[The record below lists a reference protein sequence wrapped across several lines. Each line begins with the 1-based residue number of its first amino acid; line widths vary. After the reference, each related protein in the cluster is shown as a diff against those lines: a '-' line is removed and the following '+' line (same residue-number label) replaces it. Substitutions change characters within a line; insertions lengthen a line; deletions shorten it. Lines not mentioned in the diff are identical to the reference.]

1 MIHEITEKVGK
12 HRSRKRIGRG
22 RGSGQGKTSGRGHKG
37 AASRSGWTRRPGFEG
52 GQMPLVR
59 RMPKR
64 GFTNVQFRTLYAI
77 VNVQTLEELCEK
89 GAKVDAASLFE
100 AGIIRDKLPLKVLG
114 HGELTKKLD
123 ITAAKFSASA
133 KEKIQA
139 AGGSVTEIVKR
150 KWRRAPK
157 RTASTKDSASTKADS
172 KKAEA
177 STKE

>member
-1 MIHEITEKVGK
+1 MMIHEITEKVGK
-12 HRSRKRIGRG
+12 HRLRKRIGRG
-22 RGSGQGKTSGRGHKG
+22 HGSGHGKTSGRGHKG

-77 VNVQTLEELCEK
+77 VNVQTLEERCKK
-89 GAKVDAASLFE
+89 GEKVDAASLFE

-133 KEKIQA
+133 KEKIEA
-139 AGGSVTEIVKR
+139 AGGSVTEVIKR
-150 KWRRAPK
+150 KWRRTPK
-157 RTASTKDSASTKADS
+157 GAASTKTAAS
-172 KKAEA
+172 KKDEA
-177 STKE
+177 SAKE

>member
-1 MIHEITEKVGK
+1 MMIHEITEKVGK
-12 HRSRKRIGRG
+12 HRLRKRIGRG

-77 VNVQTLEELCEK
+77 VNVQTLEERFEK
-89 GAKVDAASLFE
+89 GAKIDAASLFE

-114 HGELTKKLD
+114 HGELTKKFD

-133 KEKIQA
+133 KEKIEA
-139 AGGSVTEIVKR
+139 AGGSVTEIIKR
-150 KWRRAPK
+150 KWRRA
-157 RTASTKDSASTKADS
+157 RKDSASTKAAAS
-172 KKAEA
+172 KKAESSA
-177 STKE
+177 KE

>member
-1 MIHEITEKVGK
+1 MMIHEITEKVGK
-12 HRSRKRIGRG
+12 HRLRKRIGRG
-22 RGSGQGKTSGRGHKG
+22 HGSGHGKTAGRGHKG

-77 VNVQTLEELCEK
+77 VNVQTLEERCEK
-89 GAKVDAASLFE
+89 GAKIDAASLFE

-114 HGELTKKLD
+114 HGELTKKFD

-133 KEKIQA
+133 KEKIEA
-139 AGGSVTEIVKR
+139 AGGSFTEVIKR

-157 RTASTKDSASTKADS
+157 SAASTKKTASTK
-172 KKAEA
+172 AE